1 MAVVLS
7 DQREAARIFGVIAGA
22 AVGIET
28 FFPEA
33 MCCGG
38 TITGILFTLTLP
50 GMLTSAILTGNVHA
64 FPMWPAAIV
73 NALLYYL
80 LGSLLW
86 KLIASIVRRGKRID
100 SN

>member
-1 MAVVLS
+1 MLA
-7 DQREAARIFGVIAGA
+7 DQRKAARVFGVIAGM

-38 TITGILFTLTLP
+38 KITGILFMFTLP
-50 GMLTSAILTGNVHA
+50 GMLASGIIVRNPHD
-64 FPMWPAAIV
+64 FPTWLAAMV
-73 NALLYYL
+73 NALLYYFA
-80 LGSLLW
+80 GSLLW
-86 KLIASIVRRGKRID
+86 RLATSVTRRMKGND

>member
-1 MAVVLS
+1 MAAMPF
-7 DQREAARIFGVIAGA
+7 DQRKAARIFGVVAGA

-28 FFPEA
+28 IFPEA

-38 TITGILFTLTLP
+38 TLTGIFFTFTLP
-50 GMLTSAILTGNVHA
+50 GMFASAMMVGNIHA
-64 FPMWPAAIV
+64 YPTWLAAIV

-86 KLIASIVRRGKRID
+86 KLVTFLARRMKRIN